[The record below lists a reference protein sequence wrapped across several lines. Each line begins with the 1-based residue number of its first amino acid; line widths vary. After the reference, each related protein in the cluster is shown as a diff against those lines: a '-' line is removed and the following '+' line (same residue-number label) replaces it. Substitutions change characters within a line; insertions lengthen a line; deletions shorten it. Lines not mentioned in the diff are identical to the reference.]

1 MFLDSRKGSPFQAE
15 IDRQI
20 RACEEEKRE
29 REEQEKNAPQ
39 DPLWD
44 ISRRQISKDG
54 VELGEFPR
62 PMGCT
67 PPPDDKSKG

>member
-1 MFLDSRKGSPFQAE
+1 MFLNSTKGSPFQAE

-20 RACEEEKRE
+20 KACEEEKRE
-29 REEQEKNAPQ
+29 REEQEDNGLR

-44 ISRRQISKDG
+44 ISKHKIDKDG
-54 VELGEFPR
+54 IELGEFPR